1 MKRTNTVVRMAYGAP
16 FTFCSVFYWEFRIE
30 LIDTHHVLAYL
41 IVKLLVELGKLAQPS
56 SGAFGD

>member
-1 MKRTNTVVRMAYGAP
+1 MAYGPP
-16 FTFCSVFYWEFRIE
+16 FTYCSVFYWEFRIE

-41 IVKLLVELGKLAQPS
+41 IVKLIVGLGKLAQPS